1 MPTMGYFSRYM
12 RMNTLRLVVLVI
24 VLLAAA
30 KLLFHQKSSSI
41 LRLPRLDEVQA
52 PKPKKPQNL
61 FWEKTP
67 AIDAVHDE
75 ERKELPPEPPK
86 EEAAKAKEDAPV
98 KNVPPPPKDFTQMR
112 LVHLDLKGAAPKV
125 SYFEQVFPL
134 FAKLGANGLLIEYED
149 MFPFHG
155 DLEILRSPYAYSE
168 QDIKKILHLAEINR
182 LKVVPLVQCFGHME
196 FVLKHDKYKHLREV
210 EKYPNSLNPHA
221 VETLPLVTSILQQVL
236 DKHPQKTWVH
246 IGADEVF
253 SLGEGHDSKSWMN
266 SNNGDLGKMY
276 LNHIQKVVSFLTAR
290 YKGVQLLMW
299 DDMLRWIKEDTIKES
314 AITKHAAPM
323 IWLYGA
329 EMDLGK
335 IRQHITKYQGLGF
348 KTIWFASAFKGA
360 SGPAQVRTPLEQHQK
375 NHHGWLQVFQ
385 TQHQFPNTTFQ
396 GIALTGWQRYDHF
409 SALCELLPM
418 GIPSLAVC
426 LQTLEHGNFSKE
438 AKKHVLE
445 SLGFKDMDLTTS
457 ICKGKGAF
465 PGSEIYHLVG
475 QIHGELETKV
485 NGLMNDVRQNIP
497 GWFSRYHRKH
507 RFGNPYKM
515 ELFGHTVL
523 KGHEELEAV
532 IKQLRDHLAE
542 VFFPDTVE
550 EWMEEYVNPHMDP
563 LREFVKDYH
572 EILKLNAQP
581 KAILKRR

>member
-1 MPTMGYFSRYM
+1 MGYLSRYM
-12 RMNTLRLVVLVI
+12 RMNTLRVVVLVI
-24 VLLAAA
+24 VILATT
-30 KLLFHQKSSSI
+30 KLLFNQKSSSI
-41 LRLPRLDEVQA
+41 VRLPRLEDALV

-67 AIDAVHDE
+67 VIDSVHN
-75 ERKELPPEPPK
+75 ERKELPPQPPK
-86 EEAAKAKEDAPV
+86 EEALNEMEDLPPV
-98 KNVPPPPKDFTQMR
+98 KSVQPAPEGFRQMR

-125 SYFEQVFPL
+125 SYFQQVFPL
-134 FAKLGANGLLIEYED
+134 FAKLGATGILIEYED

-155 DLEILRSPYAYSE
+155 ELQILRSPYAYSE
-168 QDIKKILHLAEINR
+168 QDIEKILHLAEINK
-182 LKVVPLVQCFGHME
+182 LEVVPLVQCFGHME
-196 FVLKHDKYKHLREV
+196 FVLKHGKYKHLREV

-221 VETLPLVTSILQQVL
+221 VETFPLVTLILQQVL

-276 LNHIQKVVSFLTAR
+276 LNHIQKVVSFLTSR

-299 DDMLRWIKEDTIKES
+299 DDMLRWISEDSIKKS
-314 AITKHAAPM
+314 GITKHAAPV
-323 IWLYGA
+323 IWLYGPKL
-329 EMDLGK
+329 ELEQ
-335 IRQHITKYQGLGF
+335 IRRHITKYQGLGF
-348 KTIWFASAFKGA
+348 KTVWFASAFKGA
-360 SGPAQVRTPLEQHQK
+360 SGPDQVWTPIEMHQK
-375 NHHGWLQVFQ
+375 NHRGWWQVFQ
-385 TQHQFPNTTFQ
+385 IQQQFPNTTFQ

-409 SALCELLPM
+409 SALCELLPV

-426 LQTLEHGNFSKE
+426 LQTLEHGNFTKE

-445 SLGFKDMDLTTS
+445 SLGFQDLNVTS
-457 ICKGKGAF
+457 NICKGKGAF
-465 PGSEIYHLVG
+465 PGSEIYQLVN
-475 QIHGELETKV
+475 QIHHKLESKV
-485 NGLMNDVRQNIP
+485 HDVMNDVRHNIP

-507 RFGNPYKM
+507 HFANPYKM
-515 ELFGHTVL
+515 ELFGSTVL
-523 KGHEELEAV
+523 KSHEELEAV
-532 IKQLRDHLAE
+532 IQQLRGHLEE

-572 EILKLNAQP
+572 EIHKLNAQP

>member
-1 MPTMGYFSRYM
+1 
-12 RMNTLRLVVLVI
+12 MNTLRVVVLVI
-24 VLLAAA
+24 VLLATT
-30 KLLFHQKSSSI
+30 KLLFNQKSSSI
-41 LRLPRLDEVQA
+41 VRLPRLEDLQV
-52 PKPKKPQNL
+52 PKPKKPQEL

-75 ERKELPPEPPK
+75 KRKELPPQPPK
-86 EEAAKAKEDAPV
+86 EEAPNAKDDLPPVESVQLAP
-98 KNVPPPPKDFTQMR
+98 KGFRQMR

-134 FAKLGANGLLIEYED
+134 FAKLGATGLLIEYED

-155 DLEILRSPYAYSE
+155 ELQILRSPYAYSE
-168 QDIKKILHLAEINR
+168 QDIEKILHLAEINK
-182 LKVVPLVQCFGHME
+182 LEVVPLVQCFGHME
-196 FVLKHDKYKHLREV
+196 FVLKHGKYKHLREV

-236 DKHPQKTWVH
+236 DKHRQKTWVH

-276 LNHIQKVVSFLTAR
+276 LNHIQKVVSFLTSR

-299 DDMLRWIKEDTIKES
+299 DDMLRWISEDTIKKS

-323 IWLYGA
+323 IWLYGPN
-329 EMDLGK
+329 MDLVQIK
-335 IRQHITKYQGLGF
+335 RHITKYQRLGF
-348 KTIWFASAFKGA
+348 KNIWFASAFKGA
-360 SGPAQVRTPLEQHQK
+360 SGPDQVWTPIEMHQK
-375 NHHGWLQVFQ
+375 NHRGWLQIFQ
-385 TQHQFPNTTFQ
+385 IQHQFPNTTFQ

-409 SALCELLPM
+409 SALCELLPV

-438 AKKHVLE
+438 AKKHVLD
-445 SLGFKDMDLTTS
+445 SLGFKDINLTS
-457 ICKGKGAF
+457 NICKGKGAF
-465 PGSEIYHLVG
+465 PGSEIYQLVQ
-475 QIHGELETKV
+475 QIHGELKSKV
-485 NGLMNDVRQNIP
+485 HALMNDARHDIP

-507 RFGNPYKM
+507 HFANPYKM
-515 ELFGHTVL
+515 ELFGSTVL

-532 IKQLRDHLAE
+532 IQQLRRHLEE

-550 EWMEEYVNPHMDP
+550 EWMEENVNPQMDP

-572 EILKLNAQP
+572 EIHKLNAQP